1 MNWRPAFPRVIPI
14 ARIPERLADD
24 AGLAWPERYDRGED
38 SEAVL
43 REAQYAHD
51 REDSN
56 NAVIWD
62 DYFYYEALTRATR
75 SWEPYW

>member
-1 MNWRPAFPRVIPI
+1 MLDSLGQNDTT
-14 ARIPERLADD
+14 E
-24 AGLAWPERYDRGED
+24 GED